1 MTNTTQYPMRLTPVL
16 KQAIWGGRN
25 LEMFGRTLPAGK
37 IAESWEIAAH
47 PNGSSIV
54 INGTHA
60 GKSLAELTLELGTK
74 LVGTNGEW
82 AVERGKFPLL
92 VKLIDAN
99 DRLSVQVHPKDDYA
113 RLNEGNE
120 LGKTEMWVLLKAK
133 ENAQLIYGVKKG
145 ATPQSFRQAVEN
157 GMVESQLQF
166 VSIKTGDHV
175 SVPAGTVHAIMEG
188 EIIAEIQQNSDTTYR
203 VYDWNRTGADGKPRE
218 LHIDKAL
225 DVIDFEHPDPKLE
238 PAAWIESNEN
248 FHRYRLC
255 ANEYFITERIELQ
268 AGASYNG
275 KCDGSSLEI
284 WGIIQGSV
292 HLNTEEVSAIEFV
305 LLPAQMGAYII
316 TSDEGAVLLRT
327 YLPEK

>member
-1 MTNTTQYPMRLTPVL
+1 MTNTAQYPMRLTPVL

-25 LEMFGRTLPAGK
+25 LEQFGRTLPDGK
-37 IAESWEIAAH
+37 IAESWEVAAH
-47 PNGSSIV
+47 PNGSSCV
-54 INGTHA
+54 VNGMYA
-60 GKSLAELTLELGTK
+60 GKSLTELTLELGTA
-74 LVGTNGEW
+74 LVGSYGDW
-82 AVERGKFPLL
+82 AVKRGKFPLL

-113 RLNEGNE
+113 RQNEGNE
-120 LGKTEMWVLLKAK
+120 LGKTEMWVLLSAK
-133 ENAQLIYGVKKG
+133 ENAQLIYGVKNG
-145 ATPQSFRQAVEN
+145 ATPESFRQAVEN
-157 GMVESQLQF
+157 GTVESQLHF

-218 LHIDKAL
+218 LHIEKAL
-225 DVIDFEHPDPKLE
+225 DVIDFEHAEPQLE
-238 PAAWIESNEN
+238 PATLIESNEN
-248 FHRYRLC
+248 FHRYLLC
-255 ANEYFITERIELQ
+255 ANEYFITERIELK

-275 KCDGSSLEI
+275 ICDGRSLEI

-292 HLNTEEVSAIEFV
+292 RLNTEEITAIEFI
-305 LLPAQMGAYII
+305 LLPAQMGAYTI